1 MNISHLVRNEI
12 PNKKVLSVLMLGS
25 LTNKLFNYNLGYI
38 KSVIPLTFYYNELF
52 INNFDALVN
61 CYQKKDTRLW
71 GIYFKLVKKMQ
82 GVENVD
88 RSKGIILG
96 QGHYSLSDEKDSGW
110 KESFSLYLLDIIFT
124 TTTTL
129 MNITFQFPQMRVLL
143 SKEMNRNIVD
153 GLKMYAS
160 FYDLQ
165 KKLISPGFIL
175 KIFEL
180 TSYPRFRLC
189 SFKENPCGLT

>member
-1 MNISHLVRNEI
+1 MRNEI
-12 PNKKVLSVLMLGS
+12 PNKKVLSVILLGS

-71 GIYFKLVKKMQ
+71 GIYLKLVKKMQ
-82 GVENVD
+82 NVENVD
-88 RSKGIILG
+88 RSKGIVLG
-96 QGHYSLSDEKDSGW
+96 QGHYSLSDERNSGW

-129 MNITFQFPQMRVLL
+129 MNVTFQFPQMRVLL
-143 SKEMNRNIVD
+143 SKEMNRKIVD
-153 GLKMYAS
+153 SLKMYAS

-175 KIFEL
+175 KIFGL

-189 SFKENPCGLT
+189 SFKENPCDLT